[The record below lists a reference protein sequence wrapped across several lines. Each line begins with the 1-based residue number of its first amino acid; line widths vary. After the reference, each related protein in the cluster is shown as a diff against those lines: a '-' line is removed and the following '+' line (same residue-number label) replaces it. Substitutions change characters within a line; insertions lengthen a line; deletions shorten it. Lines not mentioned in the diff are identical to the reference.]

1 LGPKRDTETGKWRK
15 LHNEEL
21 NGMYSLINILPL
33 IKLRR
38 KRWAVH
44 VAYMGEKRRLVGKP
58 EGKRALG

>member
-1 LGPKRDTETGKWRK
+1 LGPKRDTEKGKWRK

-21 NGMYSLINILPL
+21 NGMYFLLNIVPL

-38 KRWAVH
+38 NRWAVH
-44 VAYMGEKRRLVGKP
+44 VAHMGEKRCLVGKP